1 MVQGEQGKHGR
12 KIMAIGRPPSTS
24 RTSMPGNIIFSLSLV
39 SLWIFFSCLIYS
51 AVMSL
56 PAQAEDGA
64 ALVRGPCN
72 VTAFVLCSLSLV
84 FSHCDSFFIFKMRHC
99 QSHRRR
105 WCPPYILF
113 ASSSTDLQENA
124 PGDYR
129 FIDGGEVCIFAAVV
143 LRRNTGKTLLCPSVS
158 I

>member
-113 ASSSTDLQENA
+113 ASSSTDL
-124 PGDYR
+124 PSR
-129 FIDGGEVCIFAAVV
+129 SAASGAVKVNRAGV
-143 LRRNTGKTLLCPSVS
+143 LQGVSVFEESNTVS
-158 I
+158 ISLP

>member
-84 FSHCDSFFIFKMRHC
+84 FFHCDSFFIFKMRHC

-113 ASSSTDLQENA
+113 ASSSMDL
-124 PGDYR
+124 PSR
-129 FIDGGEVCIFAAVV
+129 SAASGAVKVNRAGV
-143 LRRNTGKTLLCPSVS
+143 LQGVSVFEESNTVS
-158 I
+158 ISLP